1 MKMKTKRRAPISLR
15 VSGSDAALLS
25 EAAALACVPRHR
37 LIREAAMGMARTLL
51 ATAPSAHG
59 ASFSGTVR

>member
-15 VSGSDAALLS
+15 VSGADAAMLS

-51 ATAPSAHG
+51 ETAP
-59 ASFSGTVR
+59 TRR